1 MNRSW
6 PVIAAVRGSSA
17 EIEVYVDSFQFLVD
31 GFEYR
36 YYRRSAMKISTRGRY
51 GLRMMLDI
59 ARHGGQDSPVSL
71 ASVSER
77 TGISHGYLEQ
87 VALALRSAR
96 LVRGVAGRHG
106 GYTLSSPPDAIT
118 VRQIMEAT
126 LGPVCVVDCVD
137 EPETCPKADDCECR
151 VVYALI
157 NLRIRDV
164 LEEFTLADLANRTKM
179 METGKAVVSQLGG

>member
-1 MNRSW
+1 
-6 PVIAAVRGSSA
+6 
-17 EIEVYVDSFQFLVD
+17 
-31 GFEYR
+31 
-36 YYRRSAMKISTRGRY
+36 MKISTRGRY
-51 GLRMMLDI
+51 ALRMMLDI
-59 ARHGGQDSPVSL
+59 ARHGGQASPVSL

-106 GYTLSSPPDAIT
+106 GYRLSSPPDKIT

-126 LGPVCVVDCVD
+126 LGPVCVVNCVD
-137 EPETCPKADDCECR
+137 EPETCPSADDCECR

-157 NLRIRDV
+157 NLRIREV
-164 LEEFTLADLANRTKM
+164 LEEFTLANLTDRSRMK
-179 METGKAVVSQLGG
+179 ETGAAVISQLVG

>member
-1 MNRSW
+1 
-6 PVIAAVRGSSA
+6 
-17 EIEVYVDSFQFLVD
+17 
-31 GFEYR
+31 
-36 YYRRSAMKISTRGRY
+36 MKISTRGRY
-51 GLRMMLDI
+51 ALRMMLDV
-59 ARHGGQDSPVSL
+59 ARNGGQDSPVSL

-106 GYTLSSPPDAIT
+106 GYKLSSPPGKIT
-118 VRQIMEAT
+118 IRQIIEAT

-137 EPETCPKADDCECR
+137 EPEACPRADYCECR

-157 NLRIRDV
+157 NQKIAEV
-164 LEEFTLADLANRTKM
+164 LEEFTLADLADPSWMK
-179 METGKAVVSQLGG
+179 ETGQVVANQLVGFGANE

>member
-1 MNRSW
+1 
-6 PVIAAVRGSSA
+6 
-17 EIEVYVDSFQFLVD
+17 
-31 GFEYR
+31 
-36 YYRRSAMKISTRGRY
+36 MKISTRGRY

-71 ASVSER
+71 AAVSER

-87 VALALRSAR
+87 VALALRRAR
-96 LVRGVAGRHG
+96 LVRGVAGGHG
-106 GYTLSSPPDAIT
+106 GYKLSSPPDKIT
-118 VRQIMEAT
+118 VRQIIEAT

-157 NLRIRDV
+157 NLRIREV
-164 LEEFTLADLANRTKM
+164 LEEFTLADLADRSRM
-179 METGKAVVSQLGG
+179 RETGEAVISRLVG